1 MKYTHKLLFAF
12 ILLALQSYHDNI
24 NAQIVEEY
32 EEIGLSS
39 SLTLARNQVTYTPPE
54 KFVLEKMKEEY
65 LECLRSKNYTR
76 YFPAFFNKFIS
87 KDKNCIVFLD
97 VTPVY
102 SKDSK
107 YLHLEY
113 LPDMK
118 IKINTYHIGIT
129 LIDFAY
135 NTGKKNVVW
144 GDLPIHYKTSDYAK
158 TAFNADTVITYPLT
172 VWKKY
177 KKKYGNCHVVVT
189 QKNGKCPIRLYFL
202 TNNKGTK
209 NLDKYIKSLERV
221 FWYRDPEDYIDFIE
235 PKQDM
240 TIHGLPRKIKK
251 SSKKFKIND

>member
-1 MKYTHKLLFAF
+1 MIYIYKLLFTF
-12 ILLALQSYHDNI
+12 MLLIIQSYHSV

-32 EEIGLSS
+32 EEIGLVTS

-54 KFVLEKMKEEY
+54 KFILKKMKEEY
-65 LECLRSKNYTR
+65 LECLRSKDYKP

-107 YLHLEY
+107 YIHLEY

-129 LIDFAY
+129 LIDFEY
-135 NTGKKNVVW
+135 NTGKENMW
-144 GDLPIHYKTSDYAK
+144 NELPLHYKTSDYAK

-172 VWKKY
+172 MWKKY
-177 KKKYGNCHVVVT
+177 KKKYGNCDVVVT
-189 QKNGKCPIRLYFL
+189 QKNGRCPIRLYFL
-202 TNNKGTK
+202 TNNKGK
-209 NLDKYIKSLERV
+209 QNLDKYIKSLERV
-221 FWYRDPEDYIDFIE
+221 FWYRDPGDYIDFIE
-235 PKQDM
+235 PKQDL

-251 SSKKFKIND
+251 SSKQFKIKDK